1 MEELNFVS
9 KKEDFCIKVNGIFSE
24 LSNEEQLSLVEISS
38 NLNKASNCEIEP
50 ELKKS
55 FLLLA
60 NICLPILNLESR
72 NDHPFQPV
80 ITSGNERSFLPID
93 LNDEEKLCLS
103 SIIDEN
109 LPPILKA
116 RIADILWTY
125 LKPKNKKH
133 SEIAIENYISMDVF
147 KDFFQPDI
155 YVFWE
160 RAVML
165 AKQTKNGSLIEKIK
179 SKLLHE
185 INYPSTN
192 WDFHLLKII
201 EIFVKTDLA
210 KELNQDFAE
219 KLLEKQKE
227 FDHKEQFH
235 IVKQYLEFSEKLF
248 QKSNNLDKKYDCI
261 ALLAQA
267 TENYGDHRK
276 NESTIVANHFYKMAL
291 QRYRQ
296 IPNSYRNTL
305 QIDQKL
311 DTVQDKITQSGLLI
325 TDELQLISTKQ
336 MNISELQEQSINH
349 VKDKQTAFESL
360 LYFSGVS
367 SCNFE
372 SIWKSTERYIQN
384 SVVSSLFGATSV
396 SLDGRKISSI
406 PPLASDGNNRDEVI
420 LKNTIKNFGIHM
432 HLAVEGCILPAL
444 NQIQKEHL
452 FPKEFLIQLCKL
464 SAIVPDKREILVAN
478 ALYQGFGWDFRSA
491 IHLLAPQVENIVRQ
505 LLKQNGLVTTHTD
518 QDGIENEMG
527 LSSLVNMDRAR
538 GILGDD
544 LWFEL
549 QAVFT
554 DSLSANLRNEV
565 GHGLLDDDTSN
576 SRYSVY
582 AWWMI
587 LRLVVRNVIPKS

>member
-1 MEELNFVS
+1 MDELNFLS
-9 KKEDFCIKVNGIFSE
+9 KEETSIKIDEIFSK
-24 LSNEEQLSLVEISS
+24 LSNEEKNSLFRIHS
-38 NLNKASNCEIEP
+38 I
-50 ELKKS
+50 LKNIATNETNTKLRKS
-55 FLLLA
+55 LFLLS
-60 NICLPILNLESR
+60 NICSPMIDLESR
-72 NDHPFQPV
+72 NDPFQPFM
-80 ITSGNERSFLPID
+80 TWGNKRSFLPID
-93 LNDEEKLCLS
+93 LINEEILYLS
-103 SIIDEN
+103 SILDEDF
-109 LPPILKA
+109 PPILKA

-125 LKPKNKKH
+125 SKPKNKKH

-147 KDFFQPDI
+147 DDFFEPDV

-165 AKQTKNGSLIEKIK
+165 AKQIKNSSLIEKIK
-179 SKLLHE
+179 SKLLNE
-185 INYPSTN
+185 IEHPSTS

-201 EIFVKTDLA
+201 EIFDNTDLD
-210 KELNQDFAE
+210 KGLNHELAE

-227 FDHKEQFH
+227 FNHEKQFH
-235 IVKQYLEFSEKLF
+235 IAEKYLESATKLF
-248 QKSNNLDKKYDCI
+248 KKAGNAEDSYRSL
-261 ALLAQA
+261 AFLAQA
-267 TENYGDHRK
+267 TENHGDYRK
-276 NESTIVANHFYKMAL
+276 NESAMVANSFYKLAL
-291 QRYRQ
+291 QRYRE

-372 SIWKSTERYIQN
+372 SIWKSTEKYIQN

-406 PPLASDGNNRDEVI
+406 PPLALDGNNRDEVI
-420 LKNTIKNFGIHM
+420 LKNAIKNFGIHI

-444 NQIQKEHL
+444 EQIQKEHL
-452 FPKEFLIQLCKL
+452 FPKEFLIQLCIL

-527 LSSLVNMDRAR
+527 LSSLVNMEQAR

-576 SRYSVY
+576 SLYSVY

>member
-1 MEELNFVS
+1 MDELNFLS
-9 KKEDFCIKVNGIFSE
+9 KEETSTKIDEIFSE
-24 LSNEEQLSLVEISS
+24 LSNEEKNSLFRIHS
-38 NLNKASNCEIEP
+38 I
-50 ELKKS
+50 LKNIATNETNTKLRKS
-55 FLLLA
+55 LFLLS
-60 NICLPILNLESR
+60 NICSPMIDLESR
-72 NDHPFQPV
+72 NDPFQPFM
-80 ITSGNERSFLPID
+80 TWGNKRSFLPID
-93 LNDEEKLCLS
+93 LTDEEILYLS
-103 SIIDEN
+103 SILDEDF
-109 LPPILKA
+109 PPILKA

-125 LKPKNKKH
+125 SKPKNKKH

-147 KDFFQPDI
+147 DDFFEPDV

-165 AKQTKNGSLIEKIK
+165 AKQIKNSSLIEKIK
-179 SKLLHE
+179 SKLLNE
-185 INYPSTN
+185 IEHPSTS

-201 EIFVKTDLA
+201 EIFDNTDLD
-210 KELNQDFAE
+210 KGLNHELAE

-227 FDHKEQFH
+227 FNHEKQFH
-235 IVKQYLEFSEKLF
+235 IAEKYLESATKLF
-248 QKSNNLDKKYDCI
+248 KKAGNAEDSYRSL
-261 ALLAQA
+261 AFLAQA
-267 TENYGDHRK
+267 TENHGDYRK
-276 NESTIVANHFYKMAL
+276 NESAMVANSFYKLAL
-291 QRYRQ
+291 QRYRE

-372 SIWKSTERYIQN
+372 SIWKSTEKYIQN

-406 PPLASDGNNRDEVI
+406 PPLALDGNNRDEVI
-420 LKNTIKNFGIHM
+420 LKNAIKNFGIHI

-444 NQIQKEHL
+444 EQIQKEHL
-452 FPKEFLIQLCKL
+452 FPKEFLIQLCIL

-527 LSSLVNMDRAR
+527 LSSLVNMEQAR

-576 SRYSVY
+576 SLYSVY

>member
-1 MEELNFVS
+1 MEELNLVS
-9 KKEDFCIKVNGIFSE
+9 KEDFCIKVNGIFSE
-24 LSNEEQLSLVEISS
+24 LSNEEQFSLVEISS
-38 NLNKASNCEIEP
+38 NLNKSGNCEIEP

-55 FLLLA
+55 LLLLA
-60 NICLPILNLESR
+60 NICLLKLNLESR
-72 NDHPFQPV
+72 NDPFQP
-80 ITSGNERSFLPID
+80 IMTWENGRSFHHID
-93 LNDEEKLCLS
+93 LKDEEILYLS
-103 SIIDEN
+103 SIVDEDI
-109 LPPILKA
+109 PPIIKA

-125 LKPKNKKH
+125 SVRKNKKY
-133 SEIAIENYISMDVF
+133 SEIAIESYISLDVCD
-147 KDFFQPDI
+147 DFFEPNI
-155 YVFWE
+155 YTFWE
-160 RAVML
+160 RAVVL
-165 AKQTKNGSLIEKIK
+165 AKQTKNSSLIEKIK
-179 SKLLHE
+179 LKLSNE
-185 INYPSTN
+185 IDHPSTN

-219 KLLEKQKE
+219 KLLEKQKK

-235 IVKQYLEFSEKLF
+235 IVEQYLEFSEKLF

-305 QIDQKL
+305 QIDQKI
-311 DTVQDKITQSGLLI
+311 DFIKEKITQSGLLI
-325 TDELQLISTKQ
+325 TDELQLISTKE
-336 MNISELQEQSINH
+336 MDISQLQEQSMNH
-349 VKDKQTAFESL
+349 VKNKQIALESL
-360 LYFSGVS
+360 LYFTGVS
-367 SCNFE
+367 SFNFE
-372 SIWKSTERYIQN
+372 SIWKSTENYIQN
-384 SVVSSLFGATSV
+384 SIVSSLFGATSV

-406 PPLASDGNNRDEVI
+406 PPLALDGNNRDEVI
-420 LKNTIKNFGIHM
+420 LKNAIKNFGIHM

-478 ALYQGFGWDFRSA
+478 ALYQGFEWDFRNA

-505 LLKQNGLVTTHTD
+505 LLKRNDLVTTHTD

>member
-1 MEELNFVS
+1 MDELNFLS
-9 KKEDFCIKVNGIFSE
+9 KEETSTKIDEIFSE
-24 LSNEEQLSLVEISS
+24 LSNEEKNSLFRIHS
-38 NLNKASNCEIEP
+38 I
-50 ELKKS
+50 LKNIATNETNTKLRKS
-55 FLLLA
+55 LFLLS
-60 NICLPILNLESR
+60 NICSPMIDLESR
-72 NDHPFQPV
+72 NDPFQPFM
-80 ITSGNERSFLPID
+80 TWGNKRSFLPID
-93 LNDEEKLCLS
+93 LIDEEILYLS
-103 SIIDEN
+103 SILDEDF
-109 LPPILKA
+109 PPILKA

-125 LKPKNKKH
+125 SKPKNKKH

-147 KDFFQPDI
+147 DDFFEPDV

-160 RAVML
+160 RTVML
-165 AKQTKNGSLIEKIK
+165 AKQIKNSSLIEKIK
-179 SKLLHE
+179 SKLLNE
-185 INYPSTN
+185 IDHPSTN

-201 EIFVKTDLA
+201 EIFDNTDLD
-210 KELNQDFAE
+210 KGLNHELAE

-227 FDHKEQFH
+227 FNHEKQFH
-235 IVKQYLEFSEKLF
+235 IAEKYLESATKLF
-248 QKSNNLDKKYDCI
+248 KKAGNAEDSCRSL
-261 ALLAQA
+261 AFLAQA
-267 TENYGDHRK
+267 TENHGDYRK
-276 NESTIVANHFYKMAL
+276 NESAMVANSFYKLAL
-291 QRYRQ
+291 QRYRE
-296 IPNSYRNTL
+296 IPNLYRNTL

-372 SIWKSTERYIQN
+372 SIWKSTENNINN
-384 SVVSSLFGATSV
+384 SPISSLFGATSV

-406 PPLASDGNNRDEVI
+406 PPLNGDNKDEVI
-420 LKNTIKNFGIHM
+420 LKTAIKNFGIHM

-444 NQIQKEHL
+444 EQIQKEHL

-527 LSSLVNMDRAR
+527 LSSLVNMEQAR

-576 SRYSVY
+576 SLYSVY

>member
-1 MEELNFVS
+1 MDELNFLS
-9 KKEDFCIKVNGIFSE
+9 KEETSTKIDEIFSE
-24 LSNEEQLSLVEISS
+24 LSNKEKNSLFRIHR
-38 NLNKASNCEIEP
+38 I
-50 ELKKS
+50 LKNITTNETNTKLRKS
-55 FLLLA
+55 LFLLS
-60 NICLPILNLESR
+60 NICSPMIDLESR
-72 NDHPFQPV
+72 NDPFQPFM
-80 ITSGNERSFLPID
+80 TWGNKRSFLPID
-93 LNDEEKLCLS
+93 LTDEEILYLS
-103 SIIDEN
+103 SILDED
-109 LPPILKA
+109 LSPILKA

-125 LKPKNKKH
+125 LKPKNKKY

-160 RAVML
+160 RAAML
-165 AKQTKNGSLIEKIK
+165 AKQAKNNSLIEKIK
-179 SKLLHE
+179 SKLLEE
-185 INYPSTN
+185 IENPSTN

-201 EIFVKTDLA
+201 EIFDNTDLD
-210 KELNQDFAE
+210 KERNHKLAE

-227 FDHKEQFH
+227 FNHKQQFH
-235 IVKQYLEFSEKLF
+235 IVEKYLELAAKLF
-248 QKSNNLDKKYDCI
+248 KKSGNTEDSYKSL
-261 ALLAQA
+261 ALLSQA
-267 TENYGDHRK
+267 IENHGDYRK
-276 NESTIVANHFYKMAL
+276 NESAIVANSFYKLAF
-291 QRYRQ
+291 QRYRE
-296 IPNSYRNTL
+296 IPNSYRSTL

-311 DTVQDKITQSGLLI
+311 DTVQEKITQSGLLI
-325 TDELQLISTKQ
+325 TDELQLISTEQ
-336 MNISELQEQSINH
+336 INISELQEQSITH

-372 SIWKSTERYIQN
+372 SIWKSTENNIN
-384 SVVSSLFGATSV
+384 NFPISSLFGATSV
-396 SLDGRKISSI
+396 STDGRKISSI
-406 PPLASDGNNRDEVI
+406 PPLALDGNNRDEVI
-420 LKNTIKNFGIHM
+420 PKKAIKNFGIHM

-444 NQIQKEHL
+444 EHIQKEHL
-452 FPKEFLIQLCKL
+452 FPKEFLIQLCIL

-527 LSSLVNMDRAR
+527 LSSLVNMEQAR

-576 SRYSVY
+576 SLYSVY

>member
-9 KKEDFCIKVNGIFSE
+9 KEDFCIKVNEIFSE

-38 NLNKASNCEIEP
+38 NLNKSGNCEIEP

-55 FLLLA
+55 LLLLA
-60 NICLPILNLESR
+60 NICLLKLNSESR
-72 NDHPFQPV
+72 NDPFQPFM
-80 ITSGNERSFLPID
+80 TYGNKRSFLPID
-93 LNDEEKLCLS
+93 LTDEEILYLS
-103 SIIDEN
+103 SIVDED

-125 LKPKNKKH
+125 SKPKNKKH

-147 KDFFQPDI
+147 DDFFEPDV

-165 AKQTKNGSLIEKIK
+165 AKQTKNSSLIEKIK
-179 SKLLHE
+179 SKLLNK
-185 INYPSTN
+185 IDNPSTSWN
-192 WDFHLLKII
+192 FHLLKII
-201 EIFVKTDLA
+201 EIFDNTDLD
-210 KELNQDFAE
+210 KGLNHELAE

-227 FDHKEQFH
+227 FNHEQQFH
-235 IVKQYLEFSEKLF
+235 IAEQYLELAAKLF
-248 QKSNNLDKKYDCI
+248 KKSGNEEDSYKSL
-261 ALLAQA
+261 ALLSQA
-267 TENYGDHRK
+267 TENHGDYRK
-276 NESTIVANHFYKMAL
+276 NESAMVANSFYKLAL
-291 QRYRQ
+291 QRYRE

-406 PPLASDGNNRDEVI
+406 PPLALDGNNRNEVI
-420 LKNTIKNFGIHM
+420 LKNAIKNFGIHI
-432 HLAVEGCILPAL
+432 HLAVKGRILPAL
-444 NQIQKEHL
+444 NQIQEEHI
-452 FPKEFLIQLCKL
+452 FPKDFLVDLCKL
-464 SAIVPDKREILVAN
+464 SDIVPEKREILVTN
-478 ALYQGFGWDFRSA
+478 ALYQGFEWDFRSA
-491 IHLLAPQVENIVRQ
+491 IHLLAPQAENMVRQ
-505 LLKQNGLVTTHTD
+505 LLKRNRFVTTHID
-518 QDGIENEMG
+518 QNGIENEMG
-527 LSSLVNMDRAR
+527 LSSLVSIDGAR
-538 GILGDD
+538 EILGDD

-576 SRYSVY
+576 SLYSVY

>member
-1 MEELNFVS
+1 MDELNFLS
-9 KKEDFCIKVNGIFSE
+9 KEETSTKIDEIFSE
-24 LSNEEQLSLVEISS
+24 LSNEEKNSLFRIHS
-38 NLNKASNCEIEP
+38 I
-50 ELKKS
+50 LKNIATNETNTKLRKS
-55 FLLLA
+55 LFLLS
-60 NICLPILNLESR
+60 NICSPMIDLESR
-72 NDHPFQPV
+72 NDPFQPFM
-80 ITSGNERSFLPID
+80 TWGNKRSFLPID
-93 LNDEEKLCLS
+93 LIDEEILYLS
-103 SIIDEN
+103 SILDEDF
-109 LPPILKA
+109 PPILKA

-125 LKPKNKKH
+125 SKPKNKKH

-147 KDFFQPDI
+147 DDFFEPDV

-160 RAVML
+160 RTVML
-165 AKQTKNGSLIEKIK
+165 AKQIKNSSLIEKIK
-179 SKLLHE
+179 SKLLNE
-185 INYPSTN
+185 IDHPSTN

-201 EIFVKTDLA
+201 EIFDNTDLD
-210 KELNQDFAE
+210 KGLNHELAE

-227 FDHKEQFH
+227 FNHEKQFH
-235 IVKQYLEFSEKLF
+235 IAEKYLESATKLF
-248 QKSNNLDKKYDCI
+248 KKAGNAEDSYRSL
-261 ALLAQA
+261 AFLAQA
-267 TENYGDHRK
+267 TENHGDYRK
-276 NESTIVANHFYKMAL
+276 NESAMVANSFYKLAL
-291 QRYRQ
+291 QRYRE
-296 IPNSYRNTL
+296 IPNLYRNTL

-372 SIWKSTERYIQN
+372 SIWKSTENNINN
-384 SVVSSLFGATSV
+384 SPISSLFGATSV

-406 PPLASDGNNRDEVI
+406 PPLNGDNKDEVI
-420 LKNTIKNFGIHM
+420 LKTAIKNFGIHM

-444 NQIQKEHL
+444 EQIQKEHL

-505 LLKQNGLVTTHTD
+505 LLKQNGLVTTHPD
-518 QDGIENEMG
+518 QD
-527 LSSLVNMDRAR
+527 

-576 SRYSVY
+576 SLYSVY

>member
-9 KKEDFCIKVNGIFSE
+9 KEDFCIKVNGIFSE

-38 NLNKASNCEIEP
+38 NLNKSGNCEIEP

-55 FLLLA
+55 LLLLA
-60 NICLPILNLESR
+60 NICLLKLNSESR
-72 NDHPFQPV
+72 NDPFQPFM
-80 ITSGNERSFLPID
+80 TWGNNRSFLPID
-93 LNDEEKLCLS
+93 LTDEEILYLS
-103 SIIDEN
+103 SIVDED

-125 LKPKNKKH
+125 SKPKNKKH
-133 SEIAIENYISMDVF
+133 SEIAIENYISMNVF
-147 KDFFQPDI
+147 DDFFEPDV

-165 AKQTKNGSLIEKIK
+165 TKQTKNSSLIEKIK
-179 SKLLHE
+179 SKLLNE
-185 INYPSTN
+185 IDHPSTS

-201 EIFVKTDLA
+201 EIFDNTDLD
-210 KELNQDFAE
+210 KGLNHELAE

-227 FDHKEQFH
+227 FNHEQQFH
-235 IVKQYLEFSEKLF
+235 IAEQYLELAAKLF
-248 QKSNNLDKKYDCI
+248 KKSGNEEDSYKSL
-261 ALLAQA
+261 ALLSQA
-267 TENYGDHRK
+267 TENHGDYRK
-276 NESTIVANHFYKMAL
+276 NESAMVANSFYKLAL
-291 QRYRQ
+291 QRYRE
-296 IPNSYRNTL
+296 IPKAHRNTL

-311 DTVQDKITQSGLLI
+311 DTVQEKITQSGLLI
-325 TDELQLISTKQ
+325 TDELKLISTKE
-336 MNISELQEQSINH
+336 MDICDLQEHCANH
-349 VKDKQTAFESL
+349 VKGKQTAFESL

-372 SIWKSTERYIQN
+372 SIWKSTENNIN
-384 SVVSSLFGATSV
+384 NFPTSSLFGATSV
-396 SLDGRKISSI
+396 SPDGRKISSI
-406 PPLASDGNNRDEVI
+406 PPLALDGNNRDEVI
-420 LKNTIKNFGIHM
+420 LKKAIKNFGIHM

-464 SAIVPDKREILVAN
+464 SAIVPEKREILVAN
-478 ALYQGFGWDFRSA
+478 ALYQGFKGDFGSA
-491 IHLLAPQVENIVRQ
+491 IHLLAPQVENMIRQ
-505 LLKQNGLVTTHTD
+505 RLKQNGLVTTHTD
-518 QDGIENEMG
+518 PTGIENEMG
-527 LSSLVNMDRAR
+527 LSSLVGIVGAR
-538 GILGDD
+538 EILGDD

-565 GHGLLDDDTSN
+565 GHGLLDDETSN
-576 SRYSVY
+576 SLYSVY
-582 AWWMI
+582 AWWMV

>member
-1 MEELNFVS
+1 MDELNFLS
-9 KKEDFCIKVNGIFSE
+9 KEETSTKIDEIFSE
-24 LSNEEQLSLVEISS
+24 LSNEEKNSLFRIHS
-38 NLNKASNCEIEP
+38 I
-50 ELKKS
+50 LKNIATNETNTKLRKS
-55 FLLLA
+55 LFLLS
-60 NICLPILNLESR
+60 NICSPMIDLESR
-72 NDHPFQPV
+72 NDPFQPFM
-80 ITSGNERSFLPID
+80 TWGNKRSFLPID
-93 LNDEEKLCLS
+93 LIDEEILYLS
-103 SIIDEN
+103 SILDEDF
-109 LPPILKA
+109 PPILKA
-116 RIADILWTY
+116 RISDILWTY
-125 LKPKNKKH
+125 SKPKNKKH

-147 KDFFQPDI
+147 DDFFEPDV

-160 RAVML
+160 RTVML
-165 AKQTKNGSLIEKIK
+165 AKQIKNSSLIEKIK
-179 SKLLHE
+179 SKLLNE
-185 INYPSTN
+185 IDHPSTN

-201 EIFVKTDLA
+201 EIFDNTDLD
-210 KELNQDFAE
+210 KGLNHELAE

-227 FDHKEQFH
+227 FNHEKQFH
-235 IVKQYLEFSEKLF
+235 IAEKYLESATKLF
-248 QKSNNLDKKYDCI
+248 KKAGNAEDSYRSL
-261 ALLAQA
+261 AFLAQA
-267 TENYGDHRK
+267 TENHGDYRK
-276 NESTIVANHFYKMAL
+276 NESAMVANSFYKLAL
-291 QRYRQ
+291 QRYRE
-296 IPNSYRNTL
+296 IPNLYRNTL

-372 SIWKSTERYIQN
+372 SIWKSTENNINN
-384 SVVSSLFGATSV
+384 SPISSLFGATSV

-406 PPLASDGNNRDEVI
+406 PPLNGDNKDEVI
-420 LKNTIKNFGIHM
+420 LKTAIKNFGIHM

-444 NQIQKEHL
+444 EQIQKEHL

-527 LSSLVNMDRAR
+527 LSSLVNMEQAR

-576 SRYSVY
+576 SLYSVY

>member
-24 LSNEEQLSLVEISS
+24 LSNEEQLSLVEISF
-38 NLNKASNCEIEP
+38 NLNKSSNGEIEP

-60 NICLPILNLESR
+60 KICLPKLNSESR
-72 NDHPFQPV
+72 NDPFQPFM
-80 ITSGNERSFLPID
+80 TWGKKHSFLPID
-93 LNDEEKLCLS
+93 LTNEEILYLS
-103 SIIDEN
+103 SIVDED

-125 LKPKNKKH
+125 STPKNKKY
-133 SEIAIENYISMDVF
+133 SEIAIENYISMDICDDLF
-147 KDFFQPDI
+147 EPDV

-165 AKQTKNGSLIEKIK
+165 AKQTKNISLIEKIK
-179 SKLLHE
+179 SKLLNE
-185 INYPSTN
+185 IDHPSTS

-201 EIFVKTDLA
+201 EIFDNTDLD
-210 KELNQDFAE
+210 KGLNHELTE

-227 FDHKEQFH
+227 FNHEQQFH
-235 IVKQYLEFSEKLF
+235 ITKQYLESAAKLF
-248 QKSNNLDKKYDCI
+248 KKAGNAEDSYRSL
-261 ALLAQA
+261 AFLAQA
-267 TENYGDHRK
+267 TENHGDYRK
-276 NESTIVANHFYKMAL
+276 NESAMVANSFYKLAL
-291 QRYRQ
+291 QRYRE
-296 IPNSYRNTL
+296 IPKAHRNTL
-305 QIDQKL
+305 QIDKKL
-311 DTVQDKITQSGLLI
+311 DTIQEKITQTGLLI
-325 TDELQLISTKQ
+325 TDELQLISTKEID
-336 MNISELQEQSINH
+336 ISDLQEHCANH
-349 VKDKQTAFESL
+349 VKGKQTAFESL

-372 SIWKSTERYIQN
+372 SIWKSTEKYIQN
-384 SVVSSLFGATSV
+384 SIVSSLFGATSV

-406 PPLASDGNNRDEVI
+406 PPLALDGNNRDEVI
-420 LKNTIKNFGIHM
+420 LKNAIKNFGIHM

-478 ALYQGFGWDFRSA
+478 ALYQGFEWDFRNA

-505 LLKQNGLVTTHTD
+505 LLKRNDLVTTHTD

-587 LRLVVRNVIPKS
+587 LRLVVRDVIPKS

>member
-1 MEELNFVS
+1 MENLEFVLPEEISNKIKAVFITLSS
-9 KKEDFCIKVNGIFSE
+9 KKAHSLIEIGTALNQI
-24 LSNEEQLSLVEISS
+24 SND
-38 NLNKASNCEIEP
+38 NPDGK
-50 ELKKS
+50 LKKT
-55 FLLLA
+55 LTLLA
-60 NICLPILNLESR
+60 KICSPILNLESR
-72 NDHPFQPV
+72 NDPFQPLM
-80 ITSGNERSFLPID
+80 TLENKRSFLPID
-93 LNDEEKLCLS
+93 LTEEENLYLS
-103 SIIDEN
+103 SIVNEDI
-109 LPPILKA
+109 PPILKA

-125 LKPKNKKH
+125 SVPKNKKYL
-133 SEIAIENYISMDVF
+133 EIAIESYISMDVCD
-147 KDFFQPDI
+147 DFFEPNI
-155 YVFWE
+155 YTFWE
-160 RAVML
+160 RAVVL
-165 AKQTKNGSLIEKIK
+165 AKQTKNSSLIEKIK

-185 INYPSTN
+185 INHPSTN
-192 WDFHLLKII
+192 RDFHLLKII

-219 KLLEKQKE
+219 KLLEKQKK

-235 IVKQYLEFSEKLF
+235 IVEQYLGYSEKLF

-276 NESTIVANHFYKMAL
+276 NESTMVANHFYKMAL

-296 IPNSYRNTL
+296 IPKSYRSTL

-311 DTVQDKITQSGLLI
+311 DTVQEKITQSGLLI
-325 TDELQLISTKQ
+325 TDELKLISTKE
-336 MNISELQEQSINH
+336 MDISQLQEQSMNH
-349 VKDKQTAFESL
+349 VKNKQIALESL
-360 LYFSGVS
+360 LYFTGVS
-367 SCNFE
+367 SFNFE
-372 SIWKSTERYIQN
+372 SIWEGTENYIQN

-406 PPLASDGNNRDEVI
+406 PPLALDGNNRDEVI
-420 LKNTIKNFGIHM
+420 LKNAIKNFGIHM
-432 HLAVEGCILPAL
+432 HLVVEGCILPAL

-478 ALYQGFGWDFRSA
+478 ALYQGFEWDFRSA

-518 QDGIENEMG
+518 QDGIENEIG
-527 LSSLVNMDRAR
+527 LSSLVNLDGAR
-538 GILGDD
+538 EILGDD

-565 GHGLLDDDTSN
+565 GHGLLDDETSN
-576 SRYSVY
+576 SLYSVY
-582 AWWMI
+582 AWWMV
-587 LRLVVRNVIPKS
+587 LRLIIRNLKPSS

>member
-1 MEELNFVS
+1 MDELNFLS
-9 KKEDFCIKVNGIFSE
+9 KEETSTKIDEIFSE
-24 LSNEEQLSLVEISS
+24 LSNEEKNSLFRIHS
-38 NLNKASNCEIEP
+38 I
-50 ELKKS
+50 LKNIATNETNTKLRKS
-55 FLLLA
+55 LFLLS
-60 NICLPILNLESR
+60 NICSPMIDLESR
-72 NDHPFQPV
+72 NDPFQPFM
-80 ITSGNERSFLPID
+80 TWGNKRSFLPID
-93 LNDEEKLCLS
+93 LINEEILYLS
-103 SIIDEN
+103 SILDEDF
-109 LPPILKA
+109 PPILKA

-125 LKPKNKKH
+125 SKPKNKKH

-147 KDFFQPDI
+147 DDFFEPDV

-165 AKQTKNGSLIEKIK
+165 AKQIKNSSLIEKIK
-179 SKLLHE
+179 SKLLNE
-185 INYPSTN
+185 IEHPSTS

-201 EIFVKTDLA
+201 EIFDNTDLD
-210 KELNQDFAE
+210 KGLNHELAE

-227 FDHKEQFH
+227 FNHEKQFH
-235 IVKQYLEFSEKLF
+235 IAEKYLESATKLF
-248 QKSNNLDKKYDCI
+248 KKAGNAEDSYRSL
-261 ALLAQA
+261 AFLAQA
-267 TENYGDHRK
+267 TENHGDYRK
-276 NESTIVANHFYKMAL
+276 NESAMVANSFYKLAL
-291 QRYRQ
+291 QRYRE

-372 SIWKSTERYIQN
+372 SIWKSTEKYIQN

-406 PPLASDGNNRDEVI
+406 PPLALDGNNRDEVI
-420 LKNTIKNFGIHM
+420 LKNAIKNFGIHI

-444 NQIQKEHL
+444 EQIQKEHL
-452 FPKEFLIQLCKL
+452 FPKEFLIQLC
-464 SAIVPDKREILVAN
+464 I
-478 ALYQGFGWDFRSA
+478 
-491 IHLLAPQVENIVRQ
+491 LLAPQVENIVRQ

-527 LSSLVNMDRAR
+527 LSSLVNMEQAR

-576 SRYSVY
+576 SLYSVY

>member
-9 KKEDFCIKVNGIFSE
+9 KEDFCIKVNEIFSE

-38 NLNKASNCEIEP
+38 NLNKSGNCEIEP

-55 FLLLA
+55 LLLLA
-60 NICLPILNLESR
+60 NICLLKLNSESR
-72 NDHPFQPV
+72 NDPFQPFM
-80 ITSGNERSFLPID
+80 TYGNKRSFLPID
-93 LNDEEKLCLS
+93 LTDEEILYLS
-103 SIIDEN
+103 SIVDED

-125 LKPKNKKH
+125 SKPKNKKH

-147 KDFFQPDI
+147 DDFFEPDV

-165 AKQTKNGSLIEKIK
+165 AKQTKNSSLIEKIK
-179 SKLLHE
+179 SKLLNK
-185 INYPSTN
+185 IDNPSTSWN
-192 WDFHLLKII
+192 FHLLKII
-201 EIFVKTDLA
+201 EIFDNTDLD
-210 KELNQDFAE
+210 KGLNHELAE

-227 FDHKEQFH
+227 FNHEQQFH
-235 IVKQYLEFSEKLF
+235 IAEQYLELAAKLF
-248 QKSNNLDKKYDCI
+248 KKSGNEEDSYKSL
-261 ALLAQA
+261 ALLSQA
-267 TENYGDHRK
+267 TENHGDYRK
-276 NESTIVANHFYKMAL
+276 NESAMVANSFYKLAL
-291 QRYRQ
+291 QRYRE

-360 LYFSGVS
+360 IYFSGVS

-406 PPLASDGNNRDEVI
+406 PPLALDGNNKDEVI
-420 LKNTIKNFGIHM
+420 LKTAIKNFGVHI

-444 NQIQKEHL
+444 NQIQEEHI
-452 FPKEFLIQLCKL
+452 FPKDFLVDLCKL
-464 SAIVPDKREILVAN
+464 SDIVPEKREILVTN
-478 ALYQGFGWDFRSA
+478 ALYQGFEWDFRSA
-491 IHLLAPQVENIVRQ
+491 IHLLAPQAENMVRQ
-505 LLKQNGLVTTHTD
+505 LLKRNRFVTTHID
-518 QDGIENEMG
+518 QNGIENEMG
-527 LSSLVNMDRAR
+527 LSSLVSIDGAR
-538 GILGDD
+538 EILGDD

-576 SRYSVY
+576 SLYSIY
-582 AWWMI
+582 AWWMV

>member
-9 KKEDFCIKVNGIFSE
+9 KEDFCIKVNEIFSE

-38 NLNKASNCEIEP
+38 NLNKSGNCEIEP

-55 FLLLA
+55 LLLLA
-60 NICLPILNLESR
+60 NICLLKLNSESR
-72 NDHPFQPV
+72 NDPFQPFM
-80 ITSGNERSFLPID
+80 TYGNKRSFLPID
-93 LNDEEKLCLS
+93 LTDEEILYLS
-103 SIIDEN
+103 SIVDED

-125 LKPKNKKH
+125 SKPKNKKH

-147 KDFFQPDI
+147 DDFFEPDV

-165 AKQTKNGSLIEKIK
+165 AKQIKNNSLIEKIK
-179 SKLLHE
+179 SKLLNE
-185 INYPSTN
+185 IDHPSTN

-201 EIFVKTDLA
+201 EIFDNTDLD
-210 KELNQDFAE
+210 KGLNHELAE

-227 FDHKEQFH
+227 FNHEQQFH
-235 IVKQYLEFSEKLF
+235 IAEQYLELAAKLF
-248 QKSNNLDKKYDCI
+248 KKSGNEEDSYKSL
-261 ALLAQA
+261 ALLSQA
-267 TENYGDHRK
+267 TENHGDYRK
-276 NESTIVANHFYKMAL
+276 NESAMVANSFYKLAL
-291 QRYRQ
+291 QRYRE

-406 PPLASDGNNRDEVI
+406 PPLALDGNNKDEVI
-420 LKNTIKNFGIHM
+420 LKTAIKNFGVHI

-444 NQIQKEHL
+444 NQIQEEHI
-452 FPKEFLIQLCKL
+452 FPKDFLVDLCKL
-464 SAIVPDKREILVAN
+464 SDIVPEKREILVTN
-478 ALYQGFGWDFRSA
+478 ALYQGFEWDFRSA
-491 IHLLAPQVENIVRQ
+491 IHLLAPQAENMVRQ
-505 LLKQNGLVTTHTD
+505 LLKRNRFVTTHID
-518 QDGIENEMG
+518 QNGIENEMG
-527 LSSLVNMDRAR
+527 LSSLVSIDGAR
-538 GILGDD
+538 EILGDD

-576 SRYSVY
+576 SLYSIY
-582 AWWMI
+582 AWWMV

>member
-9 KKEDFCIKVNGIFSE
+9 KEDFCIKVNEIFSE

-38 NLNKASNCEIEP
+38 NLNKSGNCEIEP

-55 FLLLA
+55 LLLLA
-60 NICLPILNLESR
+60 NICLLKLNSESR
-72 NDHPFQPV
+72 NDPFQPFM
-80 ITSGNERSFLPID
+80 TYGNKRSFLPID
-93 LNDEEKLCLS
+93 LTDEEILYLS
-103 SIIDEN
+103 SIVDED

-125 LKPKNKKH
+125 SKPKNKKH

-147 KDFFQPDI
+147 DDFFEPDV

-165 AKQTKNGSLIEKIK
+165 AKQTKNSSLIEKIK
-179 SKLLHE
+179 SKLLNK
-185 INYPSTN
+185 IDNPSTSWN
-192 WDFHLLKII
+192 FHLLKII
-201 EIFVKTDLA
+201 EIFDNTDLD
-210 KELNQDFAE
+210 KGLNHELAE

-227 FDHKEQFH
+227 FNHEQQFH
-235 IVKQYLEFSEKLF
+235 IAEQYLELAAKLF
-248 QKSNNLDKKYDCI
+248 KKSGNEEDSYKSL
-261 ALLAQA
+261 ALLSQA
-267 TENYGDHRK
+267 TENHGDYRK
-276 NESTIVANHFYKMAL
+276 NESAMVANSFYKLAL
-291 QRYRQ
+291 QRYRE

-406 PPLASDGNNRDEVI
+406 PPLALDGNNKDEVI
-420 LKNTIKNFGIHM
+420 LKTAIKNFGVHI

-444 NQIQKEHL
+444 NQIQEEHI
-452 FPKEFLIQLCKL
+452 FPKDFLVDLCKL
-464 SAIVPDKREILVAN
+464 SDIVPEKREILVTN
-478 ALYQGFGWDFRSA
+478 ALYQGFEWDFRSA
-491 IHLLAPQVENIVRQ
+491 IHLLAPQAENMVRQ
-505 LLKQNGLVTTHTD
+505 LLKRNRFVTTHID
-518 QDGIENEMG
+518 QNGIENEMG
-527 LSSLVNMDRAR
+527 LSSLVSIDGAR
-538 GILGDD
+538 EILGDD

-576 SRYSVY
+576 SLYSVY
-582 AWWMI
+582 AWWVV

>member
-1 MEELNFVS
+1 MENLEFVS
-9 KKEDFCIKVNGIFSE
+9 PE
-24 LSNEEQLSLVEISS
+24 EISNKINAVFNTLSSEKAHSLIGISTALNQIS
-38 NLNKASNCEIEP
+38 NDNPDGK
-50 ELKKS
+50 LKNT
-55 FLLLA
+55 LTLLA
-60 NICLPILNLESR
+60 KICFLGLNLESR
-72 NDHPFQPV
+72 NDPFQSY
-80 ITSGNERSFLPID
+80 ISIGNNRSFHPID
-93 LNDEEKLCLS
+93 LKDEEILCLS
-103 SIIDEN
+103 NIIDEDI
-109 LPPILKA
+109 PPIIKA
-116 RIADILWTY
+116 RIADILWTCSV
-125 LKPKNKKH
+125 PKNKKY
-133 SEIAIENYISMDVF
+133 SEIAIESYISMDVCD
-147 KDFFQPDI
+147 DFFEPNI
-155 YVFWE
+155 YTFWE
-160 RAVML
+160 RAVVL

-185 INYPSTN
+185 IDRPSTN

-219 KLLEKQKE
+219 KLLEKQKK

-235 IVKQYLEFSEKLF
+235 IVEQYLEFSGKLF

-276 NESTIVANHFYKMAL
+276 NESTMVANHFYKMAL

-305 QIDQKL
+305 QIDQKINFI
-311 DTVQDKITQSGLLI
+311 QEKITQSGLLI
-325 TDELQLISTKQ
+325 TDELQLISTKE
-336 MNISELQEQSINH
+336 MDISQLQEQSMNH
-349 VKDKQTAFESL
+349 VKNKQIALESL
-360 LYFSGVS
+360 LYFTGVS
-367 SCNFE
+367 SFNFE
-372 SIWKSTERYIQN
+372 SIWEGTENYIQN
-384 SVVSSLFGATSV
+384 SVASSLFGATSV

-406 PPLASDGNNRDEVI
+406 PPLALDGNNRDEVI
-420 LKNTIKNFGIHM
+420 LKNAIKNFGIHM

-478 ALYQGFGWDFRSA
+478 ALYQGFEWDFRSA

-527 LSSLVNMDRAR
+527 LSSLVNMDQAR

-576 SRYSVY
+576 SLYSVY
-582 AWWMI
+582 AWWMV
-587 LRLVVRNVIPKS
+587 LRLIIRHLKPSS

>member
-1 MEELNFVS
+1 MDELNFLS
-9 KKEDFCIKVNGIFSE
+9 KEETSTKIDEIFSE
-24 LSNEEQLSLVEISS
+24 LSNEEKNSLFRIHS
-38 NLNKASNCEIEP
+38 I
-50 ELKKS
+50 LKNIATNETNTKLRKS
-55 FLLLA
+55 LFLLS
-60 NICLPILNLESR
+60 NICSPMIDLESR
-72 NDHPFQPV
+72 NDPFQPFM
-80 ITSGNERSFLPID
+80 TWGNKRSFLPID
-93 LNDEEKLCLS
+93 LIDEEILYLS
-103 SIIDEN
+103 SILDEDF
-109 LPPILKA
+109 PPILKA

-125 LKPKNKKH
+125 SKPKNKKH

-147 KDFFQPDI
+147 DDFFEPDV

-160 RAVML
+160 RTVML
-165 AKQTKNGSLIEKIK
+165 AKQIKNSSLIEKIK
-179 SKLLHE
+179 SKLLNE
-185 INYPSTN
+185 IDHPSTN

-201 EIFVKTDLA
+201 EIFDNTDLD
-210 KELNQDFAE
+210 KGLNHELAE

-227 FDHKEQFH
+227 FNHEKQFH
-235 IVKQYLEFSEKLF
+235 IAEKYLESATKLF
-248 QKSNNLDKKYDCI
+248 KKAGNAEDSYRSL
-261 ALLAQA
+261 AFLAQA
-267 TENYGDHRK
+267 TENHGDYRK
-276 NESTIVANHFYKMAL
+276 NESAMVANSFYKLAL
-291 QRYRQ
+291 QRYRE

-372 SIWKSTERYIQN
+372 SIWKSTENNINN
-384 SVVSSLFGATSV
+384 SPISSLFGATSV

-406 PPLASDGNNRDEVI
+406 PPLNGDNKDEVI
-420 LKNTIKNFGIHM
+420 LKTAIKNFGIHM

-444 NQIQKEHL
+444 EQIQKEHL

-527 LSSLVNMDRAR
+527 LSSLVNMEQAR

-576 SRYSVY
+576 SLYSVY

>member
-9 KKEDFCIKVNGIFSE
+9 KEDFCIKVNEIFSE

-38 NLNKASNCEIEP
+38 NLNKSGNCEIEP

-55 FLLLA
+55 LLLLA
-60 NICLPILNLESR
+60 NICLLKLNSESR
-72 NDHPFQPV
+72 NDPFQPFM
-80 ITSGNERSFLPID
+80 TYGNKRSFLPID
-93 LNDEEKLCLS
+93 LTDEEILYLS
-103 SIIDEN
+103 SIVDED

-125 LKPKNKKH
+125 SKPKNKKH

-147 KDFFQPDI
+147 DDFFEPDV

-165 AKQTKNGSLIEKIK
+165 AKQTKNSSLIEKIK
-179 SKLLHE
+179 SKLLNK
-185 INYPSTN
+185 IDNPSTSWN
-192 WDFHLLKII
+192 FHLLKII
-201 EIFVKTDLA
+201 EIFDNTDLD
-210 KELNQDFAE
+210 KGLNHELAE

-227 FDHKEQFH
+227 FNHEQQFH
-235 IVKQYLEFSEKLF
+235 IAEQYLELAAKLF
-248 QKSNNLDKKYDCI
+248 KKSGNEEDSYKSL
-261 ALLAQA
+261 ALLSQA
-267 TENYGDHRK
+267 TENHGDYRK
-276 NESTIVANHFYKMAL
+276 NESAMVANSFYKLAL
-291 QRYRQ
+291 QRYRE

-311 DTVQDKITQSGLLI
+311 DTVQDKITQSGILI
-325 TDELQLISTKQ
+325 TDELQVISTKQ

-406 PPLASDGNNRDEVI
+406 PPLALDGNNKDEVI
-420 LKNTIKNFGIHM
+420 LKTAIKNFGVHI

-444 NQIQKEHL
+444 NQIQEEHI
-452 FPKEFLIQLCKL
+452 FPKDFLVDLCKL
-464 SAIVPDKREILVAN
+464 SDIVPEKREILVTN
-478 ALYQGFGWDFRSA
+478 ALYQGFEWDFRSA
-491 IHLLAPQVENIVRQ
+491 IHLLAPQAENMVRQ
-505 LLKQNGLVTTHTD
+505 LLKRNRFVTTHID
-518 QDGIENEMG
+518 QNGIENEMG
-527 LSSLVNMDRAR
+527 LSSLVSIDGAR
-538 GILGDD
+538 EILGDD

-576 SRYSVY
+576 SLYSIY
-582 AWWMI
+582 AWWMV

>member
-1 MEELNFVS
+1 MDELNFLS
-9 KKEDFCIKVNGIFSE
+9 KEETSTKIDEIFSE
-24 LSNEEQLSLVEISS
+24 LSNEEKNSLFRIHS
-38 NLNKASNCEIEP
+38 I
-50 ELKKS
+50 LKNIATNETNTKLRKS
-55 FLLLA
+55 LFLLS
-60 NICLPILNLESR
+60 NICSPMIDLESR
-72 NDHPFQPV
+72 NDPFQPFM
-80 ITSGNERSFLPID
+80 TWGNKRSFLPID
-93 LNDEEKLCLS
+93 LINKEILYLS
-103 SIIDEN
+103 SILDEDF
-109 LPPILKA
+109 PPILKA

-125 LKPKNKKH
+125 SKPKNKKH

-147 KDFFQPDI
+147 DDFFEPDV

-165 AKQTKNGSLIEKIK
+165 AKQIKNSSLIEKIK
-179 SKLLHE
+179 SKLLNE
-185 INYPSTN
+185 IEHPSTS

-201 EIFVKTDLA
+201 EIFDNTDLD
-210 KELNQDFAE
+210 KGLNHELAE

-227 FDHKEQFH
+227 FNHEKQFH
-235 IVKQYLEFSEKLF
+235 IAEKYLESATKLF
-248 QKSNNLDKKYDCI
+248 KKAGNAEDSYRSL
-261 ALLAQA
+261 AFLAQA
-267 TENYGDHRK
+267 TENHGDYRK
-276 NESTIVANHFYKMAL
+276 NESAMVANSFYKLAL
-291 QRYRQ
+291 QRYRE

-372 SIWKSTERYIQN
+372 SIWKSTEKYIQN

-406 PPLASDGNNRDEVI
+406 PPLALDGNNRDEVI
-420 LKNTIKNFGIHM
+420 LKNAIKNFGIHI

-444 NQIQKEHL
+444 EQIQKEHL
-452 FPKEFLIQLCKL
+452 FPKEFLIQLCIL

-527 LSSLVNMDRAR
+527 LSSLVNMEQAR

-576 SRYSVY
+576 SLYSVY

>member
-1 MEELNFVS
+1 MEKLSFAS
-9 KKEDFCIKVNGIFSE
+9 KEDACISVNGIFSE

-55 FLLLA
+55 LLLLA
-60 NICLPILNLESR
+60 NIFSPILNSESR
-72 NDHPFQPV
+72 NDPFQPFM
-80 ITSGNERSFLPID
+80 TWRNKRSFLPID
-93 LNDEEKLCLS
+93 LIDEEILYLS
-103 SIIDEN
+103 SIVDED

-116 RIADILWTY
+116 RIADILWMYST
-125 LKPKNKKH
+125 PKNKKYY
-133 SEIAIENYISMDVF
+133 EIAIENYILMDVYN
-147 KDFFQPDI
+147 DFFEPDI

-160 RAVML
+160 RATIL
-165 AKQTKNGSLIEKIK
+165 AKQTRNSSLIEKIK
-179 SKLLHE
+179 LKLLNE
-185 INYPSTN
+185 IDYPSTN

-201 EIFVKTDLA
+201 EIFDNTDLD
-210 KELNQDFAE
+210 KGLNHELAE

-227 FDHKEQFH
+227 FNHEQQFH
-235 IVKQYLEFSEKLF
+235 IAEQYLELAAKLF
-248 QKSNNLDKKYDCI
+248 KKSGNAEDSYKSL
-261 ALLAQA
+261 ALLSQT
-267 TENYGDHRK
+267 TENHGDYRK
-276 NESTIVANHFYKMAL
+276 NESAMVANSFYKLAL
-291 QRYRQ
+291 QRYTE
-296 IPNSYRNTL
+296 IPNLYRNTL

-372 SIWKSTERYIQN
+372 SIWKSTENYIQN
-384 SVVSSLFGATSV
+384 SVVSSLFGETSV

-406 PPLASDGNNRDEVI
+406 PPLALDGNNRNEVI
-420 LKNTIKNFGIHM
+420 LKNAIKNFGIHI
-432 HLAVEGCILPAL
+432 HLAVKGRILPAL
-444 NQIQKEHL
+444 NQIQEEHI
-452 FPKEFLIQLCKL
+452 FPKDFLVDLCKL
-464 SAIVPDKREILVAN
+464 SDIVPEKREILVAN
-478 ALYQGFGWDFRSA
+478 ALYQGFEWDFRSA
-491 IHLLAPQVENIVRQ
+491 IHLLAPQVENMVRQ
-505 LLKQNGLVTTHTD
+505 LLKRNGLVTTHTD
-518 QDGIENEMG
+518 QNGIENEMG
-527 LSSLVNMDRAR
+527 LSSLVSIDGAR
-538 GILGDD
+538 EILGDD

-576 SRYSVY
+576 SLYSVY

-587 LRLVVRNVIPKS
+587 LRLVVRNIKISCA

>member
-1 MEELNFVS
+1 MEKLSFAS
-9 KKEDFCIKVNGIFSE
+9 KEDACISVNGIFSE

-55 FLLLA
+55 LLLLA
-60 NICLPILNLESR
+60 NICSPILNSESR
-72 NDHPFQPV
+72 NDPFQPFM
-80 ITSGNERSFLPID
+80 TWGNKRSFLPID
-93 LNDEEKLCLS
+93 LIDEEILYLS
-103 SIIDEN
+103 SIVDED

-125 LKPKNKKH
+125 SKPKNKKH

-147 KDFFQPDI
+147 DDFFEPDV

-165 AKQTKNGSLIEKIK
+165 AKQTKNSSLIGKIK
-179 SKLLHE
+179 SKLLDE
-185 INYPSTN
+185 IDHPSTS

-201 EIFVKTDLA
+201 EIFDNTDLD
-210 KELNQDFAE
+210 KGLNHELAE

-227 FDHKEQFH
+227 FNHEQQFH
-235 IVKQYLEFSEKLF
+235 IAEQYLELAAKLF
-248 QKSNNLDKKYDCI
+248 KKSGNSEDSYKSL
-261 ALLAQA
+261 ALLSEA
-267 TENYGDHRK
+267 TENHGDYRK
-276 NESTIVANHFYKMAL
+276 SESAMVANSFYKLAL
-291 QRYRQ
+291 QRYRE

-311 DTVQDKITQSGLLI
+311 DTVQEKITQSGLLI
-325 TDELQLISTKQ
+325 TDELKLISTEQ

-372 SIWKSTERYIQN
+372 SIWKSTENYIQN
-384 SVVSSLFGATSV
+384 SVVSSLFGETSV

-406 PPLASDGNNRDEVI
+406 PPLALDGNNRNEVI
-420 LKNTIKNFGIHM
+420 LKNAIKNFGIHI

-444 NQIQKEHL
+444 EQIQQEHL
-452 FPKEFLIQLCKL
+452 FPKEFLIQLCKF
-464 SAIVPDKREILVAN
+464 SFIVPEKREILVAN
-478 ALYQGFGWDFRSA
+478 ALYQGFEGDFRSA
-491 IHLLAPQVENIVRQ
+491 IHLLAPQVENMVRQ
-505 LLKQNGLVTTHTD
+505 LLKRNGLVTTHTD
-518 QDGIENEMG
+518 QNGIENEMG
-527 LSSLVNMDRAR
+527 LSSLVSIDGAR
-538 GILGDD
+538 EILGDD

-576 SRYSVY
+576 SLYSVY
-582 AWWMI
+582 AWWMV
-587 LRLVVRNVIPKS
+587 LRLVVRNIKISCA

>member
-1 MEELNFVS
+1 MDELNFLS
-9 KKEDFCIKVNGIFSE
+9 KKETSIKIDEIFSE
-24 LSNEEQLSLVEISS
+24 LSNEEKNSLFRIHS
-38 NLNKASNCEIEP
+38 I
-50 ELKKS
+50 LKNIATNETNTKLRKS
-55 FLLLA
+55 LFLLS
-60 NICLPILNLESR
+60 NICSPMIDLESR
-72 NDHPFQPV
+72 NDPFQPFM
-80 ITSGNERSFLPID
+80 TWGNKRSFLPID
-93 LNDEEKLCLS
+93 LIDEEILYLS
-103 SIIDEN
+103 SIVDED

-125 LKPKNKKH
+125 SKPKNQKH

-147 KDFFQPDI
+147 DDFFEPDV

-165 AKQTKNGSLIEKIK
+165 AKQTKNSSLIGKIK
-179 SKLLHE
+179 SKLLDE
-185 INYPSTN
+185 IDHPSTS

-201 EIFVKTDLA
+201 EIFDNTDLD
-210 KELNQDFAE
+210 KGLNHELAE

-227 FDHKEQFH
+227 FNHEQQFH
-235 IVKQYLEFSEKLF
+235 IAEQYLELAAKLF
-248 QKSNNLDKKYDCI
+248 KKSGNEEDSYKSL
-261 ALLAQA
+261 ALLSEA
-267 TENYGDHRK
+267 TENYGDYQK
-276 NESTIVANHFYKMAL
+276 NESTMVANSFYKLAL
-291 QRYRQ
+291 QRYRE

-311 DTVQDKITQSGLLI
+311 DTVQEKITQSGLLI
-325 TDELQLISTKQ
+325 TDELKLISTEQ

-372 SIWKSTERYIQN
+372 SIWKSTESYIQN
-384 SVVSSLFGATSV
+384 SVVSSLFGETSV

-406 PPLASDGNNRDEVI
+406 PPLALDGNNRNEVI
-420 LKNTIKNFGIHM
+420 LKNAIKNFGIHM
-432 HLAVEGCILPAL
+432 HLAVKGCILPAL
-444 NQIQKEHL
+444 NQIQEEHI
-452 FPKEFLIQLCKL
+452 FPKDFLVDLCKL
-464 SAIVPDKREILVAN
+464 SDLVPEKREILVAN
-478 ALYQGFGWDFRSA
+478 ALYQGFECDFRSA
-491 IHLLAPQVENIVRQ
+491 IHLLAPQVENMVRQ
-505 LLKQNGLVTTHTD
+505 LLKRNGLVTTHTG
-518 QDGIENEMG
+518 QNGIENEMG
-527 LSSLVNMDRAR
+527 LSSLVSIDGAR
-538 GILGDD
+538 KILGDD

-576 SRYSVY
+576 FLYSVY

-587 LRLVVRNVIPKS
+587 LRLVVRDVIPKS